1 MHIKKENNLLIIYL
15 PNKLFDSNQDVEKYF
30 YTLFS
35 KLKNNY
41 NISISGYCDISIYG
55 DEYYGQVIEIKREEF
70 DYLDSNIEMNIKIKK
85 TNFLYEIDTITN
97 YGTIY
102 KYHNKFYLKLNK
114 KITNNKYYQLLEN
127 SNLIY
132 NDLTIKII
140 SKNDV
145 VKNI

>member
-15 PNKLFDSNQDVEKYF
+15 PNKLFDSNQDGEKYF

-41 NISISGYCDISIYG
+41 NISISGYCDISIYS
-55 DEYYGQVIEIKREEF
+55 DEYYGHVIEIKREEF

>member
-41 NISISGYCDISIYG
+41 NISISGYCDISIYS
-55 DEYYGQVIEIKREEF
+55 DEYYGHVIEIKREEF